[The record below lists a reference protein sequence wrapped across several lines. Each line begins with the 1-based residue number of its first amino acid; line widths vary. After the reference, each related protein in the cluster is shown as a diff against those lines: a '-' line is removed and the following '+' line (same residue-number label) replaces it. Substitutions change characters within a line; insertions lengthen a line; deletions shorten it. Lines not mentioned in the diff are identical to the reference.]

1 MDHLNILDEL
11 KDIHQG
17 KYEGVKSAIQSG
29 SYDNLNSIDLCKIAN
44 SHFIELNFASCTLIF
59 KHYFPKFKEDAHFLY
74 CFGYFT
80 CEAGIL
86 SLAEQLLKRS
96 VELSPETDFRKYLIL
111 ADMYKSYQPEISLK
125 LYEKGITL
133 AIKDGEDLN
142 KELSSNS
149 IDNERGRKIN
159 NKLNDYKRTLSLAY
173 CAVAELM
180 MNSPEFPKNRQ
191 NIEEALRLSEESDG
205 QYIEH
210 IYQRCYLYFNLE
222 DENSCRK
229 EISRFVEGIKKIEE
243 NNDEDLL
250 DYPAEMLVGIVRMMI
265 EGAIWEDG
273 AYLAEIACQN
283 DGKSYEAVYMLAF
296 CGLNMGDTDLC
307 REYLEK
313 MQSFDLTSDQEM
325 AEAVEELREELKVKE
340 NEMGDKNMAEE
351 DQNWKGKQKSGNNTM
366 QIEDDE
372 WEDEGYDEEN

>member
-210 IYQRCYLYFNLE
+210 IPEVLFIFQ
-222 DENSCRK
+222 
-229 EISRFVEGIKKIEE
+229 
-243 NNDEDLL
+243 
-250 DYPAEMLVGIVRMMI
+250 
-265 EGAIWEDG
+265 
-273 AYLAEIACQN
+273 
-283 DGKSYEAVYMLAF
+283 
-296 CGLNMGDTDLC
+296 
-307 REYLEK
+307 
-313 MQSFDLTSDQEM
+313 
-325 AEAVEELREELKVKE
+325 LRR
-340 NEMGDKNMAEE
+340 
-351 DQNWKGKQKSGNNTM
+351 
-366 QIEDDE
+366 
-372 WEDEGYDEEN
+372 